1 MGNTAPHDNSPPKMM
16 PSRDHKVDN
25 CIHCGLD
32 LGANHRADL
41 GPYCCQGCRVVHKLI
56 HASDLDRF
64 YELRPSRIAPAA
76 DLRPDNMA
84 WVDVLLEDPL
94 VQVGETVVRLH
105 LDLQGLHC
113 VACVWLL
120 EELFRRSDGGRALT
134 INPAL
139 GTAEII
145 WDQAAG
151 PLQDYLTEAEHFGY
165 RFGPPRKSRTSVSRW
180 VQVRMGISISAALN
194 VMMYSLGYYF
204 GLTSQDGTVYLL
216 FGRLIALLATVVVV
230 IGGWPFFSSAWQGVR
245 RGVVHL
251 DLPIAMGILLGY
263 LGSVYAYLTQ
273 GPEAAYFDTITI
285 FVALMLVGRW
295 LQEHILE
302 RNRNAL
308 LASGG
313 ISDLYARRLEE
324 GRLRS
329 VPASEIRSGD
339 ELWTA
344 PGDLVP
350 VECVLLQRDG
360 SISLDWI
367 TGESRAEARNPGER
381 IPAGAFNAGDEGMR
395 LAAVENFSDSRLHD
409 LLRTGGDN
417 SVKAPQERG
426 WWHRLGTVY
435 VTAILSL
442 ALFGFFSWVGRDLHK
457 AIEVTIGILVV
468 TCPCALGLSL
478 PLGRELVHVALRR
491 RGILLRNDGF
501 LDRALS
507 VRKILF
513 DKTGTLTHGQ
523 LVMTEA
529 ARLSLQELSGDQL
542 TILWNMAE
550 RSGHPVSRC
559 IASTVASS
567 LFSDGNSRDITLAPE
582 LDGVREETGQ
592 GLELKTAAGVW
603 RLGRPGFALPHEAK
617 DDTETGKTIFSLD
630 GDPVCSVLFA
640 EELRSDAI
648 EEVRSLTREGYEVYL
663 LSGDAPNHARATAGQ
678 LGLKRDRIHG
688 GLTPE
693 GKAELVTRLDEQ
705 DTLMV
710 GDGLNDS
717 PSFDVAWCAATPAID
732 RAVLPQKADFYY
744 LGDGVAAVR
753 RALLAARHLS
763 KVQRG
768 NLWFAAGYNAL
779 AVGLCLAGVVTPVI
793 AAILM
798 PVSSLTV
805 VSITTWRLSQ
815 GRAEWMSS

>member
-1 MGNTAPHDNSPPKMM
+1 MSAP
-16 PSRDHKVDN
+16 DHHPDK

-32 LGANHRADL
+32 LGANHRSSL
-41 GPYCCQGCRVVHKLI
+41 GPYCCQGCRVVHELI
-56 HASDLDRF
+56 HASDLERF
-64 YELRPSRIAPAA
+64 YELRPSQIAPAS
-76 DLRPDNMA
+76 DLKPDNMA

-94 VQVGETVVRLH
+94 VQVGENIVRLH

-113 VACVWLL
+113 AACVWLL
-120 EELFRRSDGGRALT
+120 EELYRRSDGGRGLT

-139 GTAEII
+139 GTAEVI

-151 PLQDYLTEAEHFGY
+151 PLKDYLSEAEHFGY
-165 RFGPPRKSRTSVSRW
+165 RFGPPRKSRASVSRW

-204 GLTSQDGTVYLL
+204 GLTSQDGTAYLL
-216 FGRLIALLATVVVV
+216 FGRLIAILATVVVIV
-230 IGGWPFFSSAWQGVR
+230 GGWPFFSSAWQGVR

-251 DLPIAMGILLGY
+251 DLPIAVGILLGY
-263 LGSVYAYLTQ
+263 TGSVYAYLTQ
-273 GPEAAYFDTITI
+273 GPESAYFDTITI

-313 ISDLYARRLEE
+313 ISDLYARRLED
-324 GRLRS
+324 GQLRS
-329 VPASEIRSGD
+329 IPASELRSGN

-344 PGDLVP
+344 PGDLIP
-350 VECVLLQRDG
+350 VECVLLQRSG

-367 TGESRAEARNPGER
+367 TGESRAESRQPGDR

-409 LLRTGGDN
+409 LLRTGGDKP
-417 SVKAPQERG
+417 VHADEERG
-426 WWHRLGTVY
+426 WWHRLGTIY
-435 VTAILSL
+435 VATILSL
-442 ALFGFFSWVGRDLHK
+442 ALLGFFSWVGRDLHK

-468 TCPCALGLSL
+468 TCPCALGLAL

-491 RGILLRNDGF
+491 RGILLRNDAF
-501 LDRALS
+501 LDRAMS
-507 VRKILF
+507 IHKILF

-529 ARLSLQELSGDQL
+529 ARLSLLQLSKEQL

-559 IASTVASS
+559 IASTVSS
-567 LFSDGNSRDITLAPE
+567 LADSKGNHDSFTLATD
-582 LDGVREETGQ
+582 LDGVREEAGL
-592 GLELKTAAGVW
+592 GLELQTAAGLW
-603 RLGRPGFALPHEAK
+603 RLGRPGFALPPEAK

-630 GDPVCSVLFA
+630 GNPVCGVLFA
-640 EELRSDAI
+640 EELRTDAI

-663 LSGDAPNHARATAGQ
+663 LSGDAPSRAQATAGL
-678 LGLKRDRIHG
+678 LGLKQDRIHG

-693 GKAELVTRLDEQ
+693 GKADLVAQLDER

-717 PSFDVAWCAATPAID
+717 PSFDAAWCAATPAID

-744 LGDGVAAVR
+744 LGDGVSAVR

-779 AVGLCLAGVVTPVI
+779 AVGLCLAGIVTPVI

-805 VSITTWRLSQ
+805 VSVTTWRLSQ